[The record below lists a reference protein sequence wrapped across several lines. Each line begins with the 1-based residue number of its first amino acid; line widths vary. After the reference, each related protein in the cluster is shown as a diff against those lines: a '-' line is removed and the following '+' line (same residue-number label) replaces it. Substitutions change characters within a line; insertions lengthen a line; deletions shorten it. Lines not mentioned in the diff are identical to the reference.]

1 MKNRVGYAFVL
12 YFILDISLRMTH
24 FLQFGDYIGI
34 KNFIPVTAGLV
45 AGPVS
50 GIGCALGCILAA
62 FIAGGDVSETA
73 TECIT
78 IFMMSGGMWFLW
90 YAGKKEGYFCLKRV
104 EHYMRYLA
112 ALLFTAGLS
121 GVAAGWLLSVDAGWE
136 LFISYVSQG
145 ILIAIPCLILLTS
158 IFCIQLTVP
167 KWIAE
172 EESFAGQV
180 GSVDELGAFN
190 DALESYGQMHGIK
203 MASVFGVENCVE
215 EVFLRVKENDAGIK
229 IRVIFKDT
237 VSCSFSYAGKKNN
250 PFLKK
255 KHESEEDSI
264 GLKLIRCRALRASY
278 TYRKKVNYVHIVM

>member
-1 MKNRVGYAFVL
+1 ML

-34 KNFIPVTAGLV
+34 KNFIPAAAGLV
-45 AGPVS
+45 AGPIS

-62 FIAGGDVSETA
+62 FLAGGDVSETIA
-73 TECIT
+73 ECIT
-78 IFMMSGGMWFLW
+78 VFMMSGGMWLLW
-90 YAGKKEGYFCLKRV
+90 YAGKKDGYFCLKRV
-104 EHYMRYLA
+104 GHYMRYFV
-112 ALLFTAGLS
+112 LLLITAGVS
-121 GVAAGWLLSVDAGWE
+121 GIAAGLLLSADAGLE

-158 IFCIQLTVP
+158 IFCIPLTVP

-172 EESFAGQV
+172 EECFAGQV
-180 GSVDELGAFN
+180 GSVDELGVFN
-190 DALESYGQMHGIK
+190 DALESYGQMHGVK

-215 EVFLRVKENDAGIK
+215 EVFLRVKENDAKIK
-229 IRVIFKDT
+229 IRVRFKDT

-278 TYRKKVNYVHIVM
+278 TYRKKINYVHIVM